1 MLVYRA
7 AAVLLE
13 LKLEM
18 LSLWQMA
25 LLWMLLAWSAEM
37 LLIMLAEELGMNL
50 LVVSVCLVSVHGGVP
65 NMCRYIQSADD
76 GICSMR

>member
-1 MLVYRA
+1 MYRA

-25 LLWMLLAWSAEM
+25 LQWMLLAWSAEM

-50 LVVSVCLVSVHGGVP
+50 LVVCVCLVSTVVSQTCVDTSSLLTTAYAP
-65 NMCRYIQSADD
+65 
-76 GICSMR
+76 

>member
-1 MLVYRA
+1 MYRA

-25 LLWMLLAWSAEM
+25 LQWMLLAWSAEM

-50 LVVSVCLVSVHGGVP
+50 LVVSVCLVSTFGVP

>member
-1 MLVYRA
+1 MYRA

-18 LSLWQMA
+18 LSLWQVA

-50 LVVSVCLVSVHGGVP
+50 LVVSVCLVSTVVSQTCVDTSSLLTTAYAP
-65 NMCRYIQSADD
+65 
-76 GICSMR
+76 

>member
-1 MLVYRA
+1 MYRA

-37 LLIMLAEELGMNL
+37 LLIMLVEGLGMNL
-50 LVVSVCLVSVHGGVP
+50 LVVSVCLVSTVVSQTCVDTSSLLTTAYAP
-65 NMCRYIQSADD
+65 
-76 GICSMR
+76 

>member
-1 MLVYRA
+1 MYRA
-7 AAVLLE
+7 GAVLLE

-25 LLWMLLAWSAEM
+25 LQWMLLAWSAEM

-50 LVVSVCLVSVHGGVP
+50 LVVSVCLVSTLVSQTCVDTSSLLTTAYAP
-65 NMCRYIQSADD
+65 
-76 GICSMR
+76 

>member
-1 MLVYRA
+1 MYRA

-18 LSLWQMA
+18 LSLWQMV
-25 LLWMLLAWSAEM
+25 LQWMLLAWSAEM

-50 LVVSVCLVSVHGGVP
+50 LVVSVCLVSTLVSQTCVDTSSLLTTAYAP
-65 NMCRYIQSADD
+65 
-76 GICSMR
+76 

>member
-1 MLVYRA
+1 MYRA

-18 LSLWQMA
+18 LSSWQMA

-50 LVVSVCLVSVHGGVP
+50 LVVSVCLVSTVVSQTCVDTSSLLTTAYAP
-65 NMCRYIQSADD
+65 
-76 GICSMR
+76 

>member
-37 LLIMLAEELGMNL
+37 LLKMLAEELGMNL
-50 LVVSVCLVSVHGGVP
+50 LVVSVCLVSTVVSQTCVDTSSLLTTAYAP
-65 NMCRYIQSADD
+65 
-76 GICSMR
+76 

>member
-1 MLVYRA
+1 MYRA

-50 LVVSVCLVSVHGGVP
+50 LVVSVCLVSTVVSQTCVDTSSLLTTAYAP
-65 NMCRYIQSADD
+65 
-76 GICSMR
+76 

>member
-1 MLVYRA
+1 MYRA

-25 LLWMLLAWSAEM
+25 LPWMLLAWSAEM

-50 LVVSVCLVSVHGGVP
+50 LVVTVCLVSTVVSQTCVDTSSLHT
-65 NMCRYIQSADD
+65 
-76 GICSMR
+76 

>member
-1 MLVYRA
+1 MYRA

-37 LLIMLAEELGMNL
+37 LLIMLAEEL
-50 LVVSVCLVSVHGGVP
+50 V
-65 NMCRYIQSADD
+65 
-76 GICSMR
+76 

>member
-1 MLVYRA
+1 M
-7 AAVLLE
+7 LLE

-25 LLWMLLAWSAEM
+25 LQWMLLAWSAEM
-37 LLIMLAEELGMNL
+37 LLIMLAEELGMKF
-50 LVVSVCLVSVHGGVP
+50 VGGVCVCVFGVHGGVP

>member
-1 MLVYRA
+1 M
-7 AAVLLE
+7 LLE

-25 LLWMLLAWSAEM
+25 LQWMLLAWSAEM

-50 LVVSVCLVSVHGGVP
+50 LVVSVCLVSTVVSQTCVDTSSLLTTAYAP
-65 NMCRYIQSADD
+65 
-76 GICSMR
+76 

>member
-50 LVVSVCLVSVHGGVP
+50 LVVSVCLVSTVVSQTCVDTSSLLTTAYAP
-65 NMCRYIQSADD
+65 
-76 GICSMR
+76 

>member
-1 MLVYRA
+1 MYRA

-25 LLWMLLAWSAEM
+25 LQWMLLAWSAEM

-50 LVVSVCLVSVHGGVP
+50 LVMSVCLVSTVVSQTCVDTSSLLTTAYAP
-65 NMCRYIQSADD
+65 
-76 GICSMR
+76 

>member
-37 LLIMLAEELGMNL
+37 LLIMLVEGLGMNL
-50 LVVSVCLVSVHGGVP
+50 LVVSVCLVSTVVSQTCVDTSSLLTTAYAP
-65 NMCRYIQSADD
+65 
-76 GICSMR
+76 

>member
-1 MLVYRA
+1 MYRA

-25 LLWMLLAWSAEM
+25 LQWMLLAWSAEM

-50 LVVSVCLVSVHGGVP
+50 LVVSVCLVSTLVSQTCVDTSSLLTTAYAP
-65 NMCRYIQSADD
+65 
-76 GICSMR
+76 

>member
-1 MLVYRA
+1 MYRA

-25 LLWMLLAWSAEM
+25 LQWMLLAWSAEM

-50 LVVSVCLVSVHGGVP
+50 LVVSVCLVSQTCVDTSSLLTTAYAP
-65 NMCRYIQSADD
+65 
-76 GICSMR
+76 

>member
-25 LLWMLLAWSAEM
+25 LQWMLLAWSAEM

-50 LVVSVCLVSVHGGVP
+50 LVSVCLVSTVVSQTCVDTSSLLTTAYAP
-65 NMCRYIQSADD
+65 
-76 GICSMR
+76 

>member
-25 LLWMLLAWSAEM
+25 LQWMLLAWSAEM

-50 LVVSVCLVSVHGGVP
+50 LVVSVCLVSTVVSQTCVDTSSLLTTAYAP
-65 NMCRYIQSADD
+65 
-76 GICSMR
+76 

>member
-1 MLVYRA
+1 VLVYRA

-50 LVVSVCLVSVHGGVP
+50 LVVSVCLVSTVVSQTCVDTSSLLTTAYAP
-65 NMCRYIQSADD
+65 
-76 GICSMR
+76 

>member
-1 MLVYRA
+1 MYRA

-25 LLWMLLAWSAEM
+25 LQWMLLAWSAEM

-50 LVVSVCLVSVHGGVP
+50 LVVSVCLVSTVVSQTCVDTSSLLP
-65 NMCRYIQSADD
+65 TAYAP
-76 GICSMR
+76 

>member
-1 MLVYRA
+1 MYRA

-18 LSLWQMA
+18 LSLWLMA

-37 LLIMLAEELGMNL
+37 LLLMLAEELGMNL
-50 LVVSVCLVSVHGGVP
+50 LVVSVCLVSTVVSQTCVDTSSLLTTAYAP
-65 NMCRYIQSADD
+65 
-76 GICSMR
+76 

>member
-1 MLVYRA
+1 MYRA

-25 LLWMLLAWSAEM
+25 LQWMLLAWSAEM

-50 LVVSVCLVSVHGGVP
+50 LVVSVCLVSTVVSQTCVDTSSLLTTAYAP
-65 NMCRYIQSADD
+65 
-76 GICSMR
+76 

>member
-1 MLVYRA
+1 MYRA

-13 LKLEM
+13 LKREM

-25 LLWMLLAWSAEM
+25 LQWMLLAWSAEM

-50 LVVSVCLVSVHGGVP
+50 LVVSVCLVSTVVSQTCVDTSSLLTTAYAP
-65 NMCRYIQSADD
+65 
-76 GICSMR
+76 

>member
-1 MLVYRA
+1 MVYRA

-50 LVVSVCLVSVHGGVP
+50 LVVSVCLVSTVVSQTCVDTSSLLTTAYAP
-65 NMCRYIQSADD
+65 
-76 GICSMR
+76 

>member
-1 MLVYRA
+1 MYRA

-25 LLWMLLAWSAEM
+25 LQWMLLAWSAEM

-50 LVVSVCLVSVHGGVP
+50 LVVSVCLVSTVVSQT
-65 NMCRYIQSADD
+65 CVDTSSLLTTAYAS
-76 GICSMR
+76 